1 MSATDP
7 YVDPRSG
14 VLINKLGITDQ
25 RSLLQAE
32 RDITRIR
39 IAELARDP
47 VQGKFDLAHLQAV
60 HKHIFSDI
68 YPWAGE
74 IRSVQIAKGESLFA
88 HPGMIESA
96 GAKVFQSIAQ
106 DNHFKGMFTDQFI
119 DRASHH
125 FANVNALHPFREGN
139 GRATRVFFEQM
150 GREAGKPIDLSVN
163 SRDAWAVANQNAHN
177 GQLTELRGAF
187 KAAFIAGRDLQHGIE
202 R

>member
-14 VLINKLGITDQ
+14 VLINKLGINDHNA
-25 RSLLQAE
+25 LMQAE
-32 RDITRIR
+32 RDITRFR
-39 IAELARDP
+39 IAELSREP

-96 GAKVFQSIAQ
+96 GSKVFQSIAQ
-106 DNHFKGMFTDQFI
+106 DNHLKGMYTEKFL

-150 GREAGKPIDLSVN
+150 SREAGKPLDLSVN
-163 SRDAWAVANQNAHN
+163 TREAWALANQNAHN
-177 GQLTELRGAF
+177 GQMNELRAAF
-187 KAAFIAGRDLQHGIE
+187 KAAFIAGRDMQHGIE